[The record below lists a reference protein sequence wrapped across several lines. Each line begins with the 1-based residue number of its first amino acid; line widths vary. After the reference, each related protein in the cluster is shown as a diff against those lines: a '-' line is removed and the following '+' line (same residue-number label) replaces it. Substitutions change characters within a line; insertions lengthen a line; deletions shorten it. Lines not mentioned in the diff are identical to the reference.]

1 MNFNHYEIDFLISTN
16 DGIIPIEVKANNN
29 TQSKSLN
36 VYCDLYNPK
45 YMIRLSTKDF
55 GFNEDTKIRS
65 IPLYA
70 VFLFKEL

>member
-1 MNFNHYEIDFLISTN
+1 M
-16 DGIIPIEVKANNN
+16 ANNN

-36 VYCDLYNPK
+36 VYRDLYNPE

-55 GFNEDTKIRS
+55 AFNEESKIRS
-65 IPLYA
+65 ITFYA

>member
-1 MNFNHYEIDFLISTN
+1 M
-16 DGIIPIEVKANNN
+16 ANNN

-36 VYCDLYNPK
+36 VYRDLNNPK
-45 YMIRLSTKDF
+45 YMIRLSTKEF
-55 GFNEDTKIRS
+55 GFDEESKIRS

>member
-1 MNFNHYEIDFLISTN
+1 MNFKDHEIDFLISTN

-29 TQSKSLN
+29 IQSESLN
-36 VYCDLYNPK
+36 VYRGLYNPR
-45 YMIRLSTKDF
+45 YMIRLGTKDF
-55 GFNEDTKIRS
+55 GFNEESKIRS

>member
-1 MNFNHYEIDFLISTN
+1 M
-16 DGIIPIEVKANNN
+16 ANNN

-36 VYCDLYNPK
+36 VYRDLYNPK
-45 YMIRLSTKDF
+45 YMIRLSTKEF
-55 GFNEDTKIRS
+55 GFDEESKIRS